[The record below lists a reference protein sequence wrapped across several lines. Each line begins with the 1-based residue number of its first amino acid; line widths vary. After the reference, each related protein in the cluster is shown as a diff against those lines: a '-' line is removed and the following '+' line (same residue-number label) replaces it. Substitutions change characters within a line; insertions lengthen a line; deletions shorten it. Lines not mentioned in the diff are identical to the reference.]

1 MEECMLHLHRRL
13 SSLFG
18 IVLLLA
24 FACSQSPAEDTSA
37 VKMIVKETRPPSNQV
52 RLTQEEMAGVI
63 LTVAPVIR
71 GEFRAFRDFQGIVEA
86 NEHAV
91 ANITTLVR
99 GRVAVVYVDL
109 GQEVTT
115 GQVLAVLS
123 SSDLGTAQSTY
134 LKASAKLHVAQ
145 HAAARA
151 KRLLAENGIGLG
163 EDQRRQGEMIG
174 LRAENREA
182 RDHLRLLGMNREDVD
197 RLDHEQTLHSR
208 VSIEAPFNSRV
219 IARNLTPGE
228 VVETTETL
236 FVVADLSEVW
246 VMADIPEKDIPFIYH
261 GHDKPQFVEVRVL
274 AYPDEVFPGSI
285 TYVGDVLDHV
295 TRTMRLRIAL
305 PNSHRLLKP
314 QMDAAVR
321 VYSEPE
327 LNMLMIGERSVQRV
341 RNRTF
346 VFVQRQAGLFEARD
360 VKLGDSNGRQIQA
373 LEGLQEGEQVVE
385 EGAFVL
391 KSELVEKHM

>member
-1 MEECMLHLHRRL
+1 MFHTNGRLTLWLGIMLP
-13 SSLFG
+13 
-18 IVLLLA
+18 LA
-24 FACSQSPAEDTSA
+24 ISCSRPPAEGTSVA
-37 VKMIVKETRPPSNQV
+37 GMIATESRPNYV
-52 RLTQEEMAGVI
+52 RLTQEEIASVT
-63 LTVAPVIR
+63 LTVAPALR
-71 GEFRAFRDFQGIVEA
+71 REFRKFREFQGIVEA
-86 NEHAV
+86 NEHAM
-91 ANITTLVR
+91 ANITTVVR
-99 GRVAVVYVDL
+99 GRVVAVYVDL
-109 GQEVTT
+109 GQEVTA

-134 LKASAKLHVAQ
+134 LKTSAKLHVARY
-145 HAAARA
+145 AAIRA
-151 KRLLAENGIGLG
+151 KQLLAENGIGIG

-182 RDHLRLLGMNREDVD
+182 RDRLSLLGMNQQELD
-197 RLDHEQTLHSR
+197 RLDREHTIHSH

-219 IARNLTPGE
+219 VARNLTKGE

-236 FVVADLSEVW
+236 FVLADLSQVW
-246 VMADIPEKDIPFIYH
+246 ATAEIPEKDIPFIYH
-261 GHDKPQFVEVRVL
+261 DEVKPQLVEVRVL
-274 AYPDEVFPGSI
+274 TYPKEVFQGRI

-295 TRTMRLRIAL
+295 TRMMRLRIEL
-305 PNSHRLLKP
+305 PNAHRLLKP
-314 QMDAAVR
+314 QMYAVIR

-327 LNMLMIGERSVQRV
+327 PDVLLIGERAVQRV

-346 VFVQRQAGLFEARD
+346 VFIQRQAGLFEARD

-391 KSELVEKHM
+391 KSELSEKYI